1 MDQPSFYKLY
11 KKYKRKY
18 KGGAAQ
24 AAQMPLEWEDRK
36 ELVLELI
43 NMAFPYKVMKY
54 KGNPTEPAEYTA
66 DFTSE
71 DLEGRH
77 KSKCVG
83 ESDFSAGCYIE
94 QCFEQHYN
102 PYGNPTGN
110 VNVLSKS
117 ELELVEPDTSE

>member
-24 AAQMPLEWEDRK
+24 IPLQWEDRK
-36 ELVLELI
+36 RLVLQLI
-43 NMAFPYKVMKY
+43 NMAFPDKVMKY
-54 KGNPTEPAEYTA
+54 KGDPTEPAEYTA
-66 DFTSE
+66 DFTPD
-71 DLEGRH
+71 DLEGRRP
-77 KSKCVG
+77 KCVG
-83 ESDFSAGCYIE
+83 ESDFLAGCYIE

-102 PYGNPTGN
+102 PYGNPYGNLIQN